1 MALMLFDGATAGVGA
16 WPFAGETDSAGFGN
30 FVSFSKACLKSV
42 AGSSLAAEGRVGNGS
57 AVADSAPGAAA
68 AGALDMVHWAV
79 GNAGA
84 LSRAVKFSARR
95 RSRRALKT
103 R

>member
-1 MALMLFDGATAGVGA
+1 MALMLFDGATAGAGA
-16 WPFAGETDSAGFGN
+16 WPFAGESDSAGFGK

-42 AGSSLAAEGRVGNGS
+42 SGSSFAADGRVGKGS
-57 AVADSAPGAAA
+57 AVGSGPGIAA
-68 AGALDMVHWAV
+68 AGPLDMVHWAV

-84 LSRAVKFSARR
+84 LSRAVRFSARR